1 VRSRATLALAALV
14 TVGLLAGCGKS
25 STSAAQKSGPIV
37 QVAPVAPQGAVSL
50 VTRNTTRVGGATPVE
65 DAAAVA
71 RTVYPAL
78 TSATR
83 PQALVIADDRDWPAA
98 LAAASLSAAPLGAPE
113 IYSEGGE
120 LPEITE
126 QTAAEL
132 RARGLPSLGG
142 AGVITIGDAPA
153 PQGLKAHNVAFVS
166 PAAGAVQVA
175 KLFTK
180 LVGRPPAVIVVPLAA
195 PANQTMAYAG
205 LAAESATPILY
216 AESAGIAPQTIAE
229 IQSLGHVP
237 IYVAASSYLS
247 SSARQDLA
255 RLGTVKNISVGGP
268 AESPSEASIAVARYS
283 DGTFGWGIHNPG
295 HGLLFARSSRPLDGP
310 AAALL
315 SATGEYAPL
324 LALESATTIT
334 APLKTYLADLQPG
347 YEPGYGSE
355 YPPAQSQ
362 YNRGWVIGDGS
373 AIATTTQAELDTLLE
388 TAPSRRAGEEAS
400 TGATEAE
407 STKTT
412 P

>member
-1 VRSRATLALAALV
+1 M

-126 QTAAEL
+126 QTATEL

-216 AESAGIAPQTIAE
+216 AESAGIAPQTIPE
-229 IQSLGHVP
+229 IQSLG
-237 IYVAASSYLS
+237 
-247 SSARQDLA
+247 DLA
-255 RLGTVKNISVGGP
+255 DLCRGELIPPARPADISTPGDGQEYQRRRRRGKPERNFDRRRPLQRRHVRLGDPQSRP
-268 AESPSEASIAVARYS
+268 RAAVR
-283 DGTFGWGIHNPG
+283 P
-295 HGLLFARSSRPLDGP
+295 LFAPPDGP